1 VEAVREQAKKGYD
14 FLVVGVEPAI
24 QDGKFSDRVARAVKG
39 FDGPFALVIARRTL
53 REDPERS
60 CREILV
66 PVTGTPCSRHGAE
79 VALVLAHAMNAS
91 ITALYVTGRSEDVTG
106 QSEDRDTRLGA
117 GWEDSVEDAIL
128 REIVDLGKQH
138 GVTVRPVL
146 RRHVKPGREIL
157 RQMNRG
163 AYDLIVLG
171 VSNRPGER
179 LFFGD
184 VADAVVEESKLSIV
198 LVSS

>member
-1 VEAVREQAKKGYD
+1 
-14 FLVVGVEPAI
+14 
-24 QDGKFSDRVARAVKG
+24 
-39 FDGPFALVIARRTL
+39 L

-106 QSEDRDTRLGA
+106 QSEDRGTRLGA
-117 GWEDSVEDAIL
+117 GWEDSVENAIL

-184 VADAVVEESKLSIV
+184 VADAVVAEFNLSIV